1 MGNKITLMDA
11 YMIETLRSNGI
22 SDNELLT
29 QLELKDLSF
38 LEKLNSNFDF
48 NELFKLYEQDPYRFK
63 SILTDGYTVKFITM
77 KGLQNLL
84 KMKFDKINERDYQL
98 VDNGISNLTI
108 EEAAYPALKQ
118 MLSQNWVIQDLSGQ
132 DSDSSLANRRI
143 SILLV

>member
-1 MGNKITLMDA
+1 MENNITLMDA

-22 SDNELLT
+22 SDSELLT

-38 LEKLNSNFDF
+38 LEKLKSNFDF
-48 NELFKLYEQDPYRFK
+48 NELLKLYEQDPSNFK

-98 VDNGISNLTI
+98 VDNLISYLTI

-118 MLSQNWVIQDLSGQ
+118 ILSKNWVIQELSEQ
-132 DSDSSLANRRI
+132 DGDSSQANRRI
-143 SILLV
+143 SILPV